1 MRQWAQRSK
10 EAANLFNPPFC
21 CAALTATI
29 VNYFQEVNLGMP
41 FPLAFIA
48 LPVILHKQTR
58 NALPFNTRTSLSAW
72 LEENPVVKVQFYER
86 AVSIKPFVGE
96 AILFGVHNNLLYFQ
110 SGRLRS
116 YLNDDKV
123 KSFLQKSEGEARE
136 CIMRA
141 RLLGKWFALA
151 GSPET
156 VMALWEVRP

>member
-1 MRQWAQRSK
+1 MRQWAYRSK

-21 CAALTATI
+21 CAALIATA
-29 VNYFQEVNLGMP
+29 VNYFKEIGQGIP
-41 FPLAFIA
+41 FPLAYIA

-58 NALPFNTRTSLSAW
+58 NTLPLNTRTSLAAW
-72 LEENPVVKVQFYER
+72 LEQNPIVKVQFYER
-86 AVSIKPFVGE
+86 AISIKPFVRE
-96 AILFGVHNNLLYFQ
+96 AILFGIHNDLLYFQ
-110 SGRLRS
+110 SGSLKS
-116 YLNDDKV
+116 YLSDNKV
-123 KSFLQKSEGEARE
+123 KSFLQNTEGEARE